1 VDVTERADLEAQV
14 TRLERRLAREH
25 RIRLDAEEK
34 VEQAIGRL
42 HEADRLKTVFLSTV
56 SHELRTPL
64 TSISGFTSLLLDHA
78 DAIDESERHDMLE
91 RIDRNAK
98 VLLQLIED
106 LLGLSTIERGSP
118 RLSLR
123 PFAVDEV
130 VAAIVERFLEGVDA
144 HEVRVEVPGGTT
156 AVADDRAFDR
166 IVVNLLSN
174 AVQYSPTGTTV
185 TVSATTGGG
194 RCTLF
199 VDDEGPGVPHD
210 EREYVFERFYRGS
223 GPSVSTTHGTGIG
236 LSVVRLLAEAMDGS
250 ATLHDAPGGGA
261 RFAVSLPVA

>member
-1 VDVTERADLEAQV
+1 VSVTERAELEAQV
-14 TRLERRLAREH
+14 ARLERRLAREH
-25 RIRLDAEEK
+25 RIRLDAEDAAEK
-34 VEQAIGRL
+34 AIAQL

-118 RLSLR
+118 RLALR
-123 PFAVDEV
+123 AVAVDEV
-130 VAAIVERFLEGVDA
+130 VAAIVERFVEEADQ
-144 HEVRVEVPGGTT
+144 HEVRVDIPAGTT

-166 IVVNLLSN
+166 IVVNLLAN
-174 AVQYSPTGTTV
+174 AARYSPPGTTV
-185 TVSATTGGG
+185 TVSASTGGG
-194 RCTLF
+194 RCTLL
-199 VDDEGPGVPHD
+199 VDDQGPGVPGH
-210 EREYVFERFYRGS
+210 EREHVFERFYRGS
-223 GPSVSTTHGTGIG
+223 GPAVDSTHGAGIG

-250 ATLHDAPGGGA
+250 ASVHDAPGGGA